1 MKIKIAKKPLRVLDF
16 DLETVAAGFADP
28 EFVPQKITC
37 AAWSW
42 IGKKKIYAEVCSPLG
57 LFGNPDLRVQM
68 LEPLV
73 EAINEA
79 DMLTGHNLLRF
90 DLPVLQSELLRLGM
104 NPLSSQ
110 LVQDTMRIVRT
121 KGFKKGQDNLGTLV
135 QTKQQKLSLSWQ
147 EWEDAYDEEGWQTI
161 KNRAVSD
168 VQQHKQLREIMIKN
182 NWLRPPTVW
191 KSRR

>member
-1 MKIKIAKKPLRVLDF
+1 MESRVKSKLKILDF
-16 DLETVAAGFADP
+16 DLETIAAGFADP
-28 EFVPQKITC
+28 EWVPQKITC

-42 IGKKKIYAEVCSPLG
+42 IGEKKVHVEICTPNG

-104 NPLSSQ
+104 EPLGSQ
-110 LVQDTMRIVRT
+110 LVQDTMKIVKT
-121 KGFKKGQDNLGTLV
+121 KGFKRG
-135 QTKQQKLSLSWQ
+135 
-147 EWEDAYDEEGWQTI
+147 
-161 KNRAVSD
+161 
-168 VQQHKQLREIMIKN
+168 
-182 NWLRPPTVW
+182 
-191 KSRR
+191 